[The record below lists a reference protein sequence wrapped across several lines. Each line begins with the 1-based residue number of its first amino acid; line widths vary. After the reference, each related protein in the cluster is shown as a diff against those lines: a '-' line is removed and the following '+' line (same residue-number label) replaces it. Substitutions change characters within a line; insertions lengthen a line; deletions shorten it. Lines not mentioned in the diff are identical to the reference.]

1 MFIQIYDKSKYKKFT
16 DARKN
21 NDYRTLE
28 VPDDTNLLVIHN
40 LISTV
45 QSMCNYKSLA
55 WLQENRI

>member
-1 MFIQIYDKSKYKKFT
+1 MFIQIYDKSKYSKFK

-21 NDYRTLE
+21 NDYRTLQ

-45 QSMCNYKSLA
+45 QDMCNIKTLA
-55 WLQENRI
+55 WLQENRK